1 LIEIVEVDERYR
13 VWAQELLAVEWA
25 GPVVVT
31 CGRLHDAGRLPGL
44 VAIYEGQPAGLATY
58 LIEDNSCELVTLN
71 SLKPGFGIGS
81 ALLTEVKELAAA
93 AGCARLWLITTN
105 DNTAGL
111 RFFQKQGFVLVAL
124 HREALTESRR
134 LKPQIP
140 LVGRDGIPLRDELEL
155 VYFLISS
162 VNKKAGL

>member
-1 LIEIVEVDERYR
+1 
-13 VWAQELLAVEWA
+13 VEWV

-31 CGRLHDAGRLPGL
+31 RGRLHDAGRLPGL
-44 VAIYEGQPAGLATY
+44 VATYEGQPAGLATY
-58 LIEDNSCELVTLN
+58 LIEDDSCELVTLN

-81 ALLTEVKELAAA
+81 ALLTEVKELVAAA
-93 AGCARLWLITTN
+93 SCARLWLITTN
-105 DNTAGL
+105 DNTVGL

-140 LVGRDGIPLRDELEL
+140 LVGRDSIPLRDELEL
-155 VYFLISS
+155 SYFISPT
-162 VNKKAGL
+162 